1 MPARS
6 SEISLQFRPVP
17 HHPFSNTLIQPN
29 RLAIQIDPQEGIL
42 LRTLAKEPG
51 IGMNLK
57 PVEMH
62 FSYHEVFATA
72 SPDAYETLLLEI
84 VRGDPGLFM
93 RADQVEAAWVAIAPI
108 LQAWQT
114 QVPQDF
120 PNYRAGEWGPAAA
133 EELIGRDGRR
143 WFMPVCLEPG
153 SRNGC
158 KL

>member
-1 MPARS
+1 
-6 SEISLQFRPVP
+6 
-17 HHPFSNTLIQPN
+17 
-29 RLAIQIDPQEGIL
+29 
-42 LRTLAKEPG
+42 
-51 IGMNLK
+51 MNLK

-114 QVPQDF
+114 VAPQDF

-133 EELIGRDGRR
+133 EELIGRDDRS

>member
-1 MPARS
+1 M
-6 SEISLQFRPVP
+6 
-17 HHPFSNTLIQPN
+17 IQPN

-114 QVPQDF
+114 QVPLDF

-133 EELIGRDGRR
+133 EELIGRDGRS
-143 WFMPVCLEPG
+143 WFMPACLENG

-158 KL
+158 KP

>member
-1 MPARS
+1 
-6 SEISLQFRPVP
+6 
-17 HHPFSNTLIQPN
+17 
-29 RLAIQIDPQEGIL
+29 
-42 LRTLAKEPG
+42 
-51 IGMNLK
+51 MNLK

-114 QVPQDF
+114 IAPKDF

-133 EELIGRDGRR
+133 EELIGRDGRS